1 LDFWQRASPWLQFT
15 PEEERKGHPGRRL
28 SWSRRKKGPSQKD
41 KWAMG
46 KKREKEGNKDKMKEN
61 K

>member
-1 LDFWQRASPWLQFT
+1 V
-15 PEEERKGHPGRRL
+15 PEEERKGHPGCRL
-28 SWSRRKKGPSQKD
+28 SWSGRKNGSSQKD